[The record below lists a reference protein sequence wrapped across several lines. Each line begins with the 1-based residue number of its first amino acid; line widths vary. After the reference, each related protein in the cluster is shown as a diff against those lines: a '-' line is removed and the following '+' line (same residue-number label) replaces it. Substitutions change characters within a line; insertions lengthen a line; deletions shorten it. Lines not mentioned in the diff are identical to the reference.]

1 MWIAVF
7 RVGFQ
12 LRMLSQVG
20 SGQNVAMGH
29 KKRKVKVHATE
40 ESTKK
45 FKLQCLS
52 NEVNIEKTKKYFFKP
67 PTRKNIFSHLNKVS
81 GKSNN
86 SERKIKDTSSEEY
99 FSPERN
105 ENELGESEGNNALKA
120 LEGDWESSDEAS
132 GEKIDE
138 RNRGDREEENREY
151 SEAGSREE
159 SEAASKEDSETGS
172 KEDGDN
178 GNREDS
184 EAGNEVDSEDES
196 PRGPVV
202 ITPQNEVR
210 KVVFFCY
217 V

>member
-1 MWIAVF
+1 
-7 RVGFQ
+7 
-12 LRMLSQVG
+12 
-20 SGQNVAMGH
+20 MGH

-67 PTRKNIFSHLNKVS
+67 PTRKNIFSHLNKIS

-105 ENELGESEGNNALKA
+105 ENELGESEGNKALKA

-138 RNRGDREEENREY
+138 RNRGGREEENREY
-151 SEAGSREE
+151 SEAGSRE
-159 SEAASKEDSETGS
+159 DSETGS
-172 KEDGDN
+172 KEDREAENIEYSDAESREDGDS

-184 EAGNEVDSEDES
+184 EAGNGVDSEDES

-217 V
+217 VRVLILKRLLPYC